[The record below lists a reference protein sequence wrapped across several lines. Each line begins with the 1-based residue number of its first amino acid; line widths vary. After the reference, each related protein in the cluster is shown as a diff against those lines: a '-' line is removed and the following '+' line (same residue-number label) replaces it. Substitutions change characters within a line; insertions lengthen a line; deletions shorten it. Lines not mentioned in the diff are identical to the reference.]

1 MLIKPQL
8 DILTIINE
16 ESNSGNQSHCE
27 KSLSKELEQIPKLDD
42 EAQTQMNGQKEIK

>member
-1 MLIKPQL
+1 MQIKRQL

-27 KSLSKELEQIPKLDD
+27 KNISQELGQIPKLVA
-42 EAQTQMNGQKEIK
+42 EEEMKEQRDHKSP

>member
-16 ESNSGNQSHCE
+16 ESNSGNQSHYE